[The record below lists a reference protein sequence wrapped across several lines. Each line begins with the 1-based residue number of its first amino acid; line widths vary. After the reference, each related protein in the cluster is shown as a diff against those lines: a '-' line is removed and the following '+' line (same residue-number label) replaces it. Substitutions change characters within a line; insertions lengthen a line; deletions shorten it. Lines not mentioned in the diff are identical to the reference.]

1 MCSEPEGTY
10 DTATKSHSAWV
21 KKLQL
26 RCNGEA
32 PVTQCKFC
40 NYRDAAILEGQ
51 IATKQITQVQA
62 STIIGCNKS
71 TVSRHM
77 SNCVP
82 KKIAEC
88 MRPAPAKE
96 ETLNVV
102 DALTTSHSKTLKI
115 LDDSLAEGDRKTAL
129 MALQTEI
136 RQLTLNAK
144 LTGQLNEA
152 PQVRLLMH
160 PEFVK
165 LKQILI
171 KTLEPFPD
179 ARLKLSEALT
189 EVATDE
195 RE

>member
-1 MCSEPEGTY
+1 
-10 DTATKSHSAWV
+10 
-21 KKLQL
+21 
-26 RCNGEA
+26 
-32 PVTQCKFC
+32 VTQCKFC

-102 DALTTSHSKTLKI
+102 DVLTTSHSKTLKI

-189 EVATDE
+189 DE